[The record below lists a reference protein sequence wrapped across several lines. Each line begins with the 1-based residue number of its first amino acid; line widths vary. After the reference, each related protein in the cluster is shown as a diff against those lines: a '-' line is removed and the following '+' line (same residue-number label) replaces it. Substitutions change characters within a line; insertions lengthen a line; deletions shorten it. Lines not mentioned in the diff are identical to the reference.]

1 MAGDDRKDP
10 TPLPGP
16 ASQGGGAPRTSR
28 IETLAIH
35 AGQAPDPT
43 TGAVMTPVYLT
54 STYVQDGPGGH
65 KGFEYSRTRNP
76 TRDALEGCL
85 AALEDGRH
93 GLAFA
98 SGLAA
103 TDAVL
108 HLLSAGDH
116 VVHSDDVYGGTFR
129 IFDKVYR
136 RHGLRFDAVDLT
148 DPARLARALRPETKL
163 VWIESPTNPM
173 LKLVDL
179 AAVAAI
185 ARAHGA
191 RTVVD
196 NTFATPFFQRP
207 LALGIDVVVH
217 STTKYLNGHSDV
229 VGGAVVTSDDD
240 LHGRLRF
247 LQNAVGA
254 VPSPLDAFLVLRGLK
269 TLPVRMERHATNAL
283 AVARFLEAQPQ
294 VERVIFPGL
303 PSHPQHALA
312 RRQMS
317 GFGGMLTFVLRG
329 GLPAAT
335 AFLRAVRLFS
345 CAESLGGVES
355 LIEHPAI
362 MTHASVPADVRAALG
377 IADGLIRVSVG
388 IEAVDDLL
396 EDLGRGLAAAAKAG

>member
-1 MAGDDRKDP
+1 MADSKH
-10 TPLPGP
+10 
-16 ASQGGGAPRTSR
+16 R

-43 TGAVMTPVYLT
+43 TGAIMTPVYLT

-85 AALEDGRH
+85 AALEGGRH

-129 IFDKVYR
+129 IFDKVHR
-136 RHGLRFDAVDLT
+136 RHGVSFDAVDMT
-148 DPARLARALRPETKL
+148 DPARVERALRPGTRL

-185 ARAHGA
+185 ARRHGA

-207 LALGIDVVVH
+207 LEQGIDVVVH

-229 VGGAVVTSDDD
+229 VGGAIVTSDDE
-240 LHGRLRF
+240 LHARLAF
-247 LQNAVGA
+247 LQNAVGG
-254 VPSPLDAFLVLRGLK
+254 VPSPMDAFLVLRGLK
-269 TLPVRMERHATNAL
+269 TLPVRMERHAANAL
-283 AVARFLEAQPQ
+283 ALASFLQGHPQ
-294 VERVIFPGL
+294 VEQVIYPGL

-317 GFGGMLTFVLRG
+317 GFGGMLTFVIRG

-335 AFLRAVRLFS
+335 AFLRAVRIFA

-362 MTHASVPADVRAALG
+362 MTHASVPAATRAALG
-377 IADGLIRVSVG
+377 ISDGLIRVSAG
-388 IEAVDDLL
+388 IEAVEDLKDDLA
-396 EDLGRGLAAAAKAG
+396 RGFAAAAKV

>member
-1 MAGDDRKDP
+1 MAEGDRKDP
-10 TPLPGP
+10 LPSP
-16 ASQGGGAPRTSR
+16 ASRGGGSPGTGRL
-28 IETLAIH
+28 ETLAIH
-35 AGQAPDPT
+35 AGQTPDPT

-85 AALEDGRH
+85 AALEGGRH

-136 RHGLRFDAVDLT
+136 RHGLTFDAVDMT
-148 DPARLARALRPETKL
+148 DPARVARALRPETKL

-196 NTFATPFFQRP
+196 NTFATPCFQRP
-207 LALGIDVVVH
+207 LSLGIDVVVH

-229 VGGAVVTSDDD
+229 VGGAVVTSDDE

-247 LQNAVGA
+247 LQNAVGG
-254 VPSPLDAFLVLRGLK
+254 VPSPMDAFLVLRGLK
-269 TLPVRMERHATNAL
+269 TLPVRMERHAQNAL
-283 AVARFLEAQPQ
+283 VVARFLESQPQ
-294 VERVIFPGL
+294 VEKVIYPGL

-335 AFLRAVRLFS
+335 AFLKSLRLFA

-362 MTHASVPADVRAALG
+362 MTHASVPDSVRAALG
-377 IADGLIRVSVG
+377 IDDGLIRVSVG
-388 IEAVDDLL
+388 IEAVDDLVA
-396 EDLGRGLAAAAKAG
+396 DLGRGLDAAAKS